1 MNEVE
6 TPGMKKRKSKQRNK
20 REKLRGGHSYIWVK
34 LKNQPKDSRN
44 SERNSRYKTNR
55 RSGFMV
61 DPAGELGGN
70 PHGQDFG
77 SPTQAIALQTT
88 RLHSELP

>member
-1 MNEVE
+1 
-6 TPGMKKRKSKQRNK
+6 
-20 REKLRGGHSYIWVK
+20 
-34 LKNQPKDSRN
+34 
-44 SERNSRYKTNR
+44 
-55 RSGFMV
+55 MV